1 MTRKA
6 PRFMTRMTANMLPFA
21 DAASAELPMSQLLR
35 LSLFQVSVGMA
46 SVMLLGTLN
55 RVMIVELSLA
65 AMIVAFMIALPVLIA
80 PFRALLGFRSDT
92 HRSAIGWKRIPY
104 LWFGSLWQ
112 FGGLAVMPFALLV
125 LGGDVVHDVPFA
137 GEVLAALAFLMTGL
151 GLHMTQTAGLALA
164 SDRATEET
172 RPRVV
177 ALLYVMFLLG
187 MGASALIIGFL
198 LQDFTSLKLIRVVQ
212 GAAVV
217 GLALNVIA
225 LWKQEHVRPMTKA
238 ERDAPRPKFA
248 DAWADLMAG
257 GTAGRLLAVVF
268 LGTIAFNMQDVLLEP
283 YGGEILGLSVAAT
296 TTLTAMW
303 AMGALLGFALAA
315 RLLSRKANP
324 YRMAGGG
331 ILAGIMAFSTVIFAA
346 PMNSPTIFFAG
357 AMMIGF
363 GGGLFAVSTLMAAM
377 AMPARGLAGRGLA
390 LGAWGA
396 AQATAAGTSIAF
408 GGALRDWV
416 NHMALSGGLGE
427 ALNTPATGY
436 SVVYHTEIAILFITL
451 VALGPLV
458 RTVTSRSDQPDHG
471 PTGIG
476 LADFPT

>member
-6 PRFMTRMTANMLPFA
+6 PQILSRITTRMLPFA

-55 RVMIVELSLA
+55 RVMIVELNLA

-125 LGGDVVHDVPFA
+125 LGGDVVHSIPFA

-164 SDRATEET
+164 SDRATDET

-212 GAAVV
+212 GAAVIGIV
-217 GLALNVIA
+217 LNIIA
-225 LWKQEHVRPMTKA
+225 LWKQEHVRPMSRE
-238 ERDAPRPKFA
+238 EREAPRPKFS

-268 LGTIAFNMQDVLLEP
+268 LGTMAFNMQDVLLEP

-296 TTLTAMW
+296 TTLTALW
-303 AMGALLGFALAA
+303 SVGALMGFALAA
-315 RLLSRKANP
+315 RMLNRRANP
-324 YRMAGGG
+324 YRMAGTG
-331 ILAGIMAFSTVIFAA
+331 ILSGIIAFSIVIFAA
-346 PMNSPTIFFAG
+346 PMNSPAIFFAG

-363 GGGLFAVSTLMAAM
+363 GSGLFAISTLMAAM
-377 AMPARGLAGRGLA
+377 TMPAQGLAGRGLA

-396 AQATAAGTSIAF
+396 AQATAAGSSIAL
-408 GGALRDWV
+408 GGTLRDWV
-416 NHMALSGGLGE
+416 NHMALNAQLGD
-427 ALNTPATGY
+427 ALNSPATGY

-458 RTVTSRSDQPDHG
+458 RTATTRSDQPDQG